1 MAGRFSGARKE
12 RGVPR
17 LGILAADEYLRS
29 PQNRGLLGKGY
40 EVRDFSDWAAWASKE
55 LLARCRSVDV
65 LITGRRSPMLPL
77 DLASDFGRLRYVCHL
92 HGTIRHLVPKRLI
105 EAGLVVTNWGDNVW
119 HVAEGAMALVLSQL
133 KQLTAL
139 SHHTKGG
146 PNCCIRQ
153 AYRPSL
159 KGRDVGLYGFGP
171 VGRHMADLLRPFGA
185 KVAIYDP
192 YAKRVPRWVRRCET
206 LRDLF
211 ATCQIISI
219 HCGLNDQTRG
229 SVTRDLLALLPQGG
243 LLVNTARGAIVDEK
257 ALADLVGA
265 RRLIAG
271 IDVIQD
277 ESDWPASPLAPH
289 GGAVLTHHHVSGAA
303 GSGATH
309 EWRQSLEYHTWRK
322 VPRHALA
329 NLDAFRRGKPLKYV
343 VTADVYD
350 LKT

>member
-1 MAGRFSGARKE
+1 
-12 RGVPR
+12 VLR

-29 PQNRGLLGKGY
+29 RENRALLANGY
-40 EVRDFSDWAAWASKE
+40 EVRDFGDWEAYTPKK
-55 LLARCRSVDV
+55 LLARCRSVEV
-65 LITGRRSPMLPL
+65 LLTGRESPMLPPA
-77 DLASDFGRLRYVCHL
+77 LARGFGRLRYLCHL

-119 HVAEGAMALVLSQL
+119 HVAEGAMALLLSQL

-139 SHHTKGG
+139 SQHTKGG
-146 PNCCIRQ
+146 PNWCVYQ

-171 VGRHMADLLRPFGA
+171 VGRHMAGLLRPFGA
-185 KVAIYDP
+185 KVAVYDP
-192 YAKRVPRWVRRCET
+192 YAKRLPRWIRRCGT

-211 ATCQIISI
+211 ATCQAVSI
-219 HCGLNDQTRG
+219 HCGLNAQTRG
-229 SVTRDLLALLPQGG
+229 SVTRDLLELLPQGG
-243 LLVNTARGAIVDEK
+243 LLINTARGAIVQEE

-277 ESDWPASPLAPH
+277 ETDWPGSPLAPH
-289 GGAVLTHHHVSGAA
+289 GGAILTQHHVGGAA
-303 GSGATH
+303 GSGTTDQ
-309 EWRQSLEYHTWRK
+309 WRQSLEYSTWRQ
-322 VPRHALA
+322 VPRHALR
-329 NLDAFRRGKPLKYV
+329 NLEAFRRGKPLRYI
-343 VTADVYD
+343 VTAEVYD